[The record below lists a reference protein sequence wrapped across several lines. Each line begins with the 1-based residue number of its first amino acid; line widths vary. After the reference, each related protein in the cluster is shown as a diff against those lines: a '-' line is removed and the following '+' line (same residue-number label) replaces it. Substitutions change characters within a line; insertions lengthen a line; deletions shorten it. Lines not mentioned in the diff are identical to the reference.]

1 MKHLHYSWVMV
12 LLATCVLAITAIRF
26 YAFGIFLVPLTTE
39 FDWDRGALSAAP
51 SMSWLVAGFLSLFT
65 GRLSDRYGPQ
75 ILVTISGLLTGISL
89 LLMSQVSSLWQVYL
103 IWGLLMGIGGACC
116 YIPIISTIPRWF
128 AQKRGTAIGITY
140 TGFGL
145 GAIISPPLTQWII
158 SYYGW
163 QQTFIV
169 LGLITFIIFIPLAQF
184 MKHSPQRMGLLP
196 YGQSETIED
205 KQAPALATREF
216 SLKEAIKSS
225 RFWLFSSILL
235 SFYFSM
241 QVIIVHI
248 TPYAIDIRIPA
259 IVAASTLSIIGGSSI
274 ISRLSIGPISDRI
287 GSRKVLSACLVLAT
301 LALIWLI
308 FSKEIWGF
316 YIFAVVF
323 GLAYGGVVPLET
335 LITGEL
341 FGIGSLGIILAS
353 LGLFPALGGAIGAPL
368 AGSIFDVT
376 GSYRLAFL
384 ICVGFSVL
392 AIILSLILL
401 RSKVEETQYPMSQ

>member
-1 MKHLHYSWVMV
+1 MV
-12 LLATCVLAITAIRF
+12 LIAACVLAITAIRF

-51 SMSWLVAGFLSLFT
+51 SMSWLIAGFLSILT

-75 ILVTISGLLTGISL
+75 ILVTTSGLLTGIAL

-128 AQKRGTAIGITY
+128 AQRRGTAIGITY

-145 GAIISPPLTQWII
+145 GAIISPPLTQWLI

-163 QQTFIV
+163 QQAFIV

-196 YGQSETIED
+196 YGESETIED
-205 KQAPALATREF
+205 KQAPALAAGEF
-216 SLKEAIKSS
+216 SLKEAIKTG

-235 SFYFSM
+235 CFFFCM
-241 QVIIVHI
+241 QVITVHI
-248 TPYAIDIRIPA
+248 APYAIDIRIPA

-274 ISRLSIGPISDRI
+274 IGRLSIGPISDRI
-287 GSRKVLSACLVLAT
+287 GSRKVLSACLTLAT
-301 LALIWLI
+301 LALIWLL
-308 FSKEIWGF
+308 FAKGIWGF
-316 YIFAVVF
+316 YIFAVLF

-341 FGIGSLGIILAS
+341 FGVGSLGIILAS
-353 LGLFPALGGAIGAPL
+353 LELFPALGSASGAPL

-384 ICVGFSVL
+384 ICVVLCML

-401 RSKVEETQYPMSQ
+401 RSKVEEAQYPMSQ